1 MNILSRVMNIVNWA
15 VNMLL
20 ILKVKRGQKL
30 TVKKKVFFGGGASP
44 SLVPTHSVHKFQG
57 GVRF

>member
-1 MNILSRVMNIVNWA
+1 MNIVNWA

-30 TVKKKVFFGGGASP
+30 TVKKKFFFFGGGGGGGGIT
-44 SLVPTHSVHKFQG
+44 SLVLTPHTVFTSS
-57 GVRF
+57 